1 MYSGFFKR
9 FWDSSQ
15 RNLTRTVD
23 ADQQIGIAQL
33 DMRAKLAPRMALTG
47 LLVAVALAWS
57 FWHHADFQVM
67 RFGFGAVI
75 VCYLGLVPT
84 ARFWLNERQRIERLK
99 LYKIAFAT
107 LSFSLGVSWSIVLLF
122 GLAHANLVQT
132 STLYALAVGL
142 MSAPVFVGPA
152 LYAFALWIP
161 ITIGSFLAIVINAAT
176 PPIPSLIGLFSYA
189 FLTLTSIL
197 SVNASTI
204 DRELKRIEAERQKD
218 LVGLLLR
225 DFQEGSS
232 DFLWEADAALDL
244 VNPSP
249 RFAEAAYTTAER
261 LEGMSIIRFLTD
273 HRARCIDGVNDGVV
287 AALIDHVGRRQPFHE
302 ERVELGFG
310 TQTRCWSI
318 TGKPIITA
326 DGRFT
331 GYRGVGSDVTAIRA
345 AEQKIDHI
353 ARHDNLTG
361 LANRMSFDAAL
372 AGACNTPGTGA
383 ALLCIDL
390 DHFKSVNDR
399 FGHQTGDALLI
410 AVVQRMLGCLRVQDR
425 PFRLGGDEF
434 GIILPESDQP
444 TAEVIAARIVERL
457 STPFRIDAIDLTI
470 GACIGIAMITTD
482 GQNPAA
488 IHYAADLAL
497 YRAKAEGRG
506 TYRAFAAESEH
517 QASQARDIKFALNNA
532 LDLDEF
538 YLEYQPIV
546 MLATGRLAAVEA
558 LVRWH
563 HKRYG
568 VLGPDLFIPEA
579 EHSGAIIAIGRHVIA
594 LACAFAATL
603 PHEVAVAINLSAVQ
617 LHDAGLIETITACLA
632 RHGLAPGRIEFELT
646 ETAILD
652 ITPQTTAALNG
663 IKALGCR
670 LSLDDFG
677 SGYSSI
683 ATLYYFQ
690 FDRLKIDRS
699 LTRDAMGDSRR
710 RTILRNITHMARD
723 IGIVVTGEGA
733 QDEMLRTALV
743 ELGFDHGQGSL
754 FSPPLRDAALHAWLV
769 DRSDPRAESTAA

>member
-1 MYSGFFKR
+1 MIDF
-9 FWDSSQ
+9 
-15 RNLTRTVD
+15 
-23 ADQQIGIAQL
+23 AQISF
-33 DMRAKLAPRMALTG
+33 RARLAPRMAVTG
-47 LLVAVALAWS
+47 SLVAIALMWS
-57 FWHHADFQVM
+57 FWDQSPGTLLPFGFIGVLATYLALFLTAWLWHAGAERRLEIGRFKFVFTLIQSCLGFFWSVILISGLHHATM
-67 RFGFGAVI
+67 I
-75 VCYLGLVPT
+75 
-84 ARFWLNERQRIERLK
+84 
-99 LYKIAFAT
+99 
-107 LSFSLGVSWSIVLLF
+107 
-122 GLAHANLVQT
+122 QT
-132 STLYALAVGL
+132 STLFALAVGL
-142 MSAPVFVGPA
+142 MSAPAFSGPA
-152 LYAFALWIP
+152 LYAFALWVP
-161 ITIGSFLAIVINAAT
+161 ITIGSGLALVFSDSA
-176 PPIPSLIGLFSYA
+176 PEIPSFVGLFTYA
-189 FLTLTSIL
+189 YLTFTTIL
-197 SVNASTI
+197 SVNASTV

-232 DFLWEADAALDL
+232 DFLWEADADLDL
-244 VNPSP
+244 INPSP
-249 RFAEAAYTTAER
+249 RFAEAAFTTAER
-261 LEGMSIIRFLTD
+261 IEGMSIIRFLTD
-273 HRARCIDGVNDGVV
+273 HRARCIDGVNDGVI
-287 AALIDHVGRRQPFHE
+287 ATLIDHVGRRQAFHQ

-310 TQTRCWSI
+310 AETRCWSI

-326 DGRFT
+326 DGRFA

-361 LANRMSFDAAL
+361 LANRMSFDTAL
-372 AGACNTPGTGA
+372 AAACNAPGTGA
-383 ALLCIDL
+383 ALLCVDL

-399 FGHQTGDALLI
+399 FGHQTGDALLV
-410 AVVQRMLGCLRVQDR
+410 AVVQRMLGCVRAQDR

-444 TAEVIAARIVERL
+444 MAEAIAARIVERL

-470 GACIGIAMITTD
+470 GACIGIAMITTA

-517 QASQARDIKFALNNA
+517 EASRARDIKFALNNA

-546 MLATGRLAAVEA
+546 VLATGRLAAVEA
-558 LVRWH
+558 LVRWQ
-563 HKRYG
+563 HKHYG
-568 VLGPDLFIPEA
+568 MLAPDLFIPEA
-579 EHSGAIIAIGRHVIA
+579 EHSGAIIGIGRHVIG

-603 PHEVAVAINLSAVQ
+603 PQTVAVAINLSAVQ
-617 LHDAGLIETITACLA
+617 LHDAGLIETIAACLA
-632 RHGLAPGRIEFELT
+632 RHALEPGRIEFELT

-699 LTRDAMGDSRR
+699 LIRDAMGDCRR

-733 QDEMLRTALV
+733 QDETLRTALV

-769 DRSDPRAESTAA
+769 DRSDPPAESTAA